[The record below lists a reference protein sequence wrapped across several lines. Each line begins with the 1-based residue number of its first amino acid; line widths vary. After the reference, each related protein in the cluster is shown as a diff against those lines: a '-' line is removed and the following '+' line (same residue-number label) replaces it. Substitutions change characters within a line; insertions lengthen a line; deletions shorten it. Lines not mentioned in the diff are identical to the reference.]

1 MINVL
6 FASWT
11 ITPLGLLVILI
22 TVGIPIILI
31 VLIVRFLIKA
41 NKERQRLRLELGKL
55 ADELEQV
62 RKQAQSGEK
71 SSSLTEPR

>member
-6 FASWT
+6 FASWA

-22 TVGIPIILI
+22 TMGIPIILI

>member
-6 FASWT
+6 IASRAV
-11 ITPLGLLVILI
+11 TPLGLLVILI
-22 TVGIPIILI
+22 TVVIPIILI

>member
-6 FASWT
+6 FASWA

-71 SSSLTEPR
+71 SEFSN

>member
-6 FASWT
+6 FASWA

-71 SSSLTEPR
+71 KQLPN